1 MVKNVSKSNVSSQ
14 PLEIISVGEFF
25 QQINWYGRSM
35 PGMDEADMA
44 NTPYETVGQ
53 FFATFPWQGAENA
66 TTADSWHAVKDDEI
80 APIEQGTL
88 TLEDLS
94 ALF

>member
-1 MVKNVSKSNVSSQ
+1 MANDVIKSEVSSQ

-25 QQINWYGRSM
+25 QQINWYGRTM
-35 PGMDEADMA
+35 PGMDEADLA

-53 FFATFPWQGAENA
+53 FFATFPWQGAGGA
-66 TTADSWHAVKDDEI
+66 TTADDWDAVKDDET
-80 APIEQGTL
+80 APMEQATL